1 VLFSLE
7 PEITTAQNA
16 EIDEIDGNAEIDEI
30 LENAQ
35 KQGP

>member
-1 VLFSLE
+1 VLFSLG